1 MSKGHFGFIETPV
14 RAAAISYKKKKKT
27 CSRDTLGPSQSSS
40 MSKML
45 RDQR

>member
-1 MSKGHFGFIETPV
+1 MSNGHFGFIETAV
-14 RAAAISYKKKKKT
+14 RAAAISYKKKT

>member
-1 MSKGHFGFIETPV
+1 MSKGHFGFIETAV
-14 RAAAISYKKKKKT
+14 RAAAISYKKKKT